1 VRRILILAT
10 AVALM
15 ATATA
20 CGSSG
25 DGSSDGSGGL
35 SVVVTTNVLGEIVES
50 VAGEVADVEV
60 LMPVGAD
67 PHEFA
72 LSAKQAEAF
81 ERADLVVV
89 SGRGLEAGMTDVI
102 DATGDAG
109 ARFVA
114 SDHVPPGDDPHIWMD
129 PLQMVPV
136 VRALQTELVERGA
149 DADVLSA
156 SVDAYVAELEA
167 LDAEI
172 AELVATIPE
181 DRRKLVT
188 NHDALEAFA
197 ARYGLEVVGTVIPSM
212 TTSAEASAAQL
223 EALAATM
230 RAAGVPAVFAETTE
244 SARLAEAVADEVGDV
259 DGEPVTVVEL
269 YTESLGEPGSDADG
283 YVGMLRVDATRIAD
297 ALR

>member
-72 LSAKQAEAF
+72 LSAKQAEAI

-114 SDHVPPGDDPHIWMD
+114 SDHVPLGDDPHIWMD
-129 PLQMVPV
+129 PLQMVSV

-269 YTESLGEPGSDADG
+269 YTESLGEPGSDADR

>member
-1 VRRILILAT
+1 
-10 AVALM
+10 
-15 ATATA
+15 
-20 CGSSG
+20 
-25 DGSSDGSGGL
+25 
-35 SVVVTTNVLGEIVES
+35 
-50 VAGEVADVEV
+50 
-60 LMPVGAD
+60 
-67 PHEFA
+67 
-72 LSAKQAEAF
+72 
-81 ERADLVVV
+81 
-89 SGRGLEAGMTDVI
+89 
-102 DATGDAG
+102 
-109 ARFVA
+109 
-114 SDHVPPGDDPHIWMD
+114 MD

-269 YTESLGEPGSDADG
+269 YTESLGEPGSDADR